1 MERSSHGTYPTG
13 FELGDRGLLMVKA
26 EVNPIK
32 ELLGEMPLS
41 AELFWLFR
49 NRGKPLNSRF
59 SLMNFQQHLPEIL
72 TQVKD
77 NRRENQNG
85 KRVLLFA
92 SLHYWIE
99 ETSLLGLT
107 LAGAGYRPHLAYIPY
122 FDWQKPISKFD
133 LRRNNLYAKEVLAG
147 TQPLLLITSLLD
159 YPKKQKLPAELL
171 KDIET
176 VSYYDAQ
183 YTLQVET
190 VDKESDIYKMRLQRN
205 IFAAERFFALLDD
218 AKPDAVIVPNGT
230 IQELGAAYRVAKFTG
245 VPVATFEF
253 SDQKDCIWMAQNAEI
268 MRQDTTKIWET
279 RKDKPLTEQQRTRI
293 EALYKAKVQGD
304 LFENFV
310 RHWQASKREG
320 ANEVKQTLKL
330 DNRPIIL
337 LATNVLGD
345 SLTLGRQVFS
355 KTMAEWIERSVE
367 YFAKRNDIQLVIRI
381 HPGEILTH
389 GPSMVDVVKNILP
402 HLPEHIHLIGPREK
416 VNTYDLIEMADLGL
430 VYTTTTGMEMA
441 MSGVPVVVAGV
452 THYKNNGFTFDPQTY
467 PEYFELLDK
476 MLMQPEL
483 YLLNKEQVELAW
495 RYAYTFFFEFSLPF
509 PWRLFKLW
517 EDVKDRP
524 VSYVLGE
531 GYTKYEKT
539 FRYLSG
545 DPIEW

>member
-1 MERSSHGTYPTG
+1 
-13 FELGDRGLLMVKA
+13 LMVKA
-26 EVNPIK
+26 DGNPLK
-32 ELLGEMPLS
+32 ELLGELPFS
-41 AELFWLFR
+41 AELLWYFR
-49 NRGKPLNSRF
+49 NKEKPLNSRF
-59 SLMNFQQHLPEIL
+59 SLKNLQQHLPEIL
-72 TQVKD
+72 TQVKS
-77 NRRENQNG
+77 NLRENQNG
-85 KRVLLFA
+85 KHVLLFA

-99 ETSLLGLT
+99 ETALLGLT
-107 LAGAGYRPHLAYIPY
+107 LAGVGYRPHLVYLPY
-122 FDWQKPISKFD
+122 FDWQKPIGKFD

-147 TQPLLLITSLLD
+147 TKPILQITPLME
-159 YPKKQKLPAELL
+159 YPNKSILTAELM
-171 KDIET
+171 KEIET

-190 VDKESDIYKMRLQRN
+190 VNLESDIYKMRLQRN
-205 IFAAERFFALLDD
+205 LFAAERFYALLQDT
-218 AKPDAVIVPNGT
+218 KPEAVIVPNGT
-230 IQELGAAYRVAKFTG
+230 IQELAAAYRVAKFAG
-245 VPVATFEF
+245 VPVTTYEF
-253 SDQKDCIWMAQNAEI
+253 SDQKDCIWMAQNSEI
-268 MRQDTTKIWET
+268 MRQETRSIWET
-279 RKDKPLTEQQRTRI
+279 RKNKPLTEQQRNRI

-310 RHWQASKREG
+310 RHWQSSKREG
-320 ANEVKQTLKL
+320 GNKVKQTLGL
-330 DNRPIIL
+330 DDRPMVL

-381 HPGEILTH
+381 HPGETLTH
-389 GPSMVDVVKNILP
+389 GPSMVDVVNAVLP
-402 HLPEHIHLIGPREK
+402 QLPEHIHLIGPSEK

-476 MLMQPEL
+476 ILNQPANYRL
-483 YLLNKEQVELAW
+483 SKEQVDLAW

-524 VSYVLGE
+524 VAYVLGE
-531 GYTKYEKT
+531 GYKKYEKT
-539 FRYLSG
+539 FRYLTG